1 MAIHYFVM
9 LRFIKQINA
18 VPLSTLIHHILDIV
32 TGMRC
37 LKTTINTEG
46 KFTTYSKTQCS

>member
-32 TGMRC
+32 TG
-37 LKTTINTEG
+37 I
-46 KFTTYSKTQCS
+46 TTYSKTQCS